1 MVRFHLVALV
11 YCFRVYTKPM
21 FIFGTHCNP
30 AKPLGVS
37 LKAVFGLSTSSILKL
52 CALLGLSP
60 RAKSSAI
67 TSNNLEVLKR
77 ACEKA
82 KLPSKRQYKINR
94 QRLIELKHYKGIR
107 HMFGLPVRGQ
117 RTRTNAITA
126 KRQASFPPKG
136 FNFSGEKAILWRKTR
151 EKSQTS
157 RLKLA

>member
-82 KLPSKRQYKINR
+82 KLPSKLQYKINR

-126 KRQASFPPKG
+126 KRQASLQGLRSTFQGKKQS
-136 FNFSGEKAILWRKTR
+136 FGEKQGK
-151 EKSQTS
+151 KP
-157 RLKLA
+157 KLRG